1 MGSSIG
7 CLNLAIFIFMRL
19 DWGNLPLRLRNM
31 VPVVFVA
38 ESTLG
43 PVKANFLNIVGT
55 GIKERQQPV
64 SFQFNFLLCSSGDFK
79 GDPEWTVL

>member
-7 CLNLAIFIFMRL
+7 CLNLAIFIFIFMRL

-43 PVKANFLNIVGT
+43 PVKANFL
-55 GIKERQQPV
+55 
-64 SFQFNFLLCSSGDFK
+64 LLALARYSKSSSKFEK
-79 GDPEWTVL
+79 MANLFFAC